1 MSTHSLAGPPKK
13 LTDFPHVNLFAAEIV
28 TEKGR
33 HPWTFASR
41 KKQPGKITT
50 ADAAV
55 IVAIIPGDE
64 PRLVITREFR
74 APLGVEEISMP
85 SGLIDSGESAE
96 TAATRELREETG
108 LTLSR
113 ISLVSPP
120 VASSAGLTDETVSY
134 VYGEA
139 SGSPSRAHQTEHESI
154 AVELATLTELRALL
168 TQPHRA
174 IISSRLYPIMIA
186 FVSAG
191 KIALPTF

>member
-1 MSTHSLAGPPKK
+1 MSARSLAGTPKK
-13 LTDFPHVNLFAAEIV
+13 LTDFPHVNLFSAEVV
-28 TEKGR
+28 TENGKL
-33 HPWTFASR
+33 PWTFASR
-41 KKQPGKITT
+41 KKEPGKIVR

-85 SGLIDSGESAE
+85 SGLIDPDESPE
-96 TAATRELREETG
+96 TAATRELLEESG
-108 LTLSR
+108 LTLAR

-154 AVELATLTELRALL
+154 AIELATLSELRALL
-168 TQPHRA
+168 TQPHGA
-174 IISSRLYPIMIA
+174 IISSRLYPIIVA

-191 KIALPTF
+191 KIAVPAL